1 MAGGTRR
8 GGARDALVSAV
19 AAATM
24 ARASREQAMGNRIDP
39 AEVYFE
45 ITFIGAS
52 ARVVAIDAITGIE
65 VTVIG
70 PARAAR
76 TYLERL
82 ALAKLAR
89 ALRAR
94 RP

>member
-1 MAGGTRR
+1 MAQ
-8 GGARDALVSAV
+8 
-19 AAATM
+19 
-24 ARASREQAMGNRIDP
+24 ASREQAMGNRIDP

-45 ITFIGAS
+45 ITFIGNS
-52 ARVVAIDAITGIE
+52 ARVVAIDAVSGIE

-76 TYLERL
+76 AYLERL

-94 RP
+94 RH

>member
-1 MAGGTRR
+1 MAQ
-8 GGARDALVSAV
+8 
-19 AAATM
+19 
-24 ARASREQAMGNRIDP
+24 ASREQAMGNPIDP

-52 ARVVAIDAITGIE
+52 ARVVAIDAVSGIE

-76 TYLERL
+76 AYLERL

-94 RP
+94 RQ

>member
-1 MAGGTRR
+1 MT
-8 GGARDALVSAV
+8 
-19 AAATM
+19 
-24 ARASREQAMGNRIDP
+24 RASREQAMGNRIDP

-52 ARVVAIDAITGIE
+52 ARVVAIDAVSGIE

-70 PARAAR
+70 PARAVR
-76 TYLERL
+76 PYLERL

-94 RP
+94 LQ